1 MKSKLMNKNLI
12 VILAGGLFLIFG
24 FLFYQNIKAYS
35 DTTTHPDLT
44 REIIDFYELSGGR
57 KFTEEQKQCVIQGSI
72 DEDAA
77 PRWLNHFYDPVFER
91 GLDTPMPFVNGYSS
105 KNWGL
110 YSKYQLARL
119 GQTGTAGV
127 MIAGK
132 SDPSSMPFV
141 FSYEAGIERYARNKE
156 KDAYLTLGHILHLI
170 EDLTVPEHTRN
181 DPHPGGKDSSFYE
194 NWTKNNSSGL
204 TQDLG
209 KRIYNQGRKPI
220 IYSDLGSYFDNLPVY
235 TNNYFF
241 SQRTIK
247 SDIYQKPKIVFEDGT
262 FAYGLD

>member
-1 MKSKLMNKNLI
+1 MVSIFLSLT
-12 VILAGGLFLIFG
+12 LAL
-24 FLFYQNIKAYS
+24 AYS

-57 KFTEEQKQCVIQGSI
+57 KFTEEQKQWIIKGSI

-77 PRWLNHFYDPVFER
+77 PRWLNHFYDPIFDR
-91 GLDTPMPFVNGYSS
+91 GLDTPMLFVNGYSA

-110 YSKYQLARL
+110 YSKYQLAKL

-132 SDPSSMPFV
+132 SDPSSLPFV

-209 KRIYNQGRKPI
+209 KRIYNQGKKPI
-220 IYSDLGSYFDNLPVY
+220 IYADLEKLYWQ
-235 TNNYFF
+235 TM
-241 SQRTIK
+241 I
-247 SDIYQKPKIVFEDGT
+247 
-262 FAYGLD
+262 

>member
-1 MKSKLMNKNLI
+1 MNKNLI

-57 KFTEEQKQCVIQGSI
+57 KFTDEQKQWVIQGSI

-77 PRWLNHFYDPVFER
+77 PRWLNHFYDPIFER
-91 GLDTPMPFVNGYSS
+91 GLDTPILFVNGYSS

-132 SDPSSMPFV
+132 SDPSSLPFV
-141 FSYEAGIERYARNKE
+141 FSYEAGIERYAKNKE
-156 KDAYLTLGHILHLI
+156 KDAYITLGHILHLI

-181 DPHPGGKDSSFYE
+181 DAHPGGDRKNFY
-194 NWTKNNSSGL
+194 
-204 TQDLG
+204 
-209 KRIYNQGRKPI
+209 
-220 IYSDLGSYFDNLPVY
+220 
-235 TNNYFF
+235 
-241 SQRTIK
+241 
-247 SDIYQKPKIVFEDGT
+247 
-262 FAYGLD
+262 